1 MHFLYF
7 ADNFSTRLVHGMW
20 YNLATHRWAWC
31 KDTSINYAIHAVNE
45 NKVVNTDE
53 AKESSSAENQ
63 TSSKKYPPGG
73 APSDH
78 PHVAP
83 IAAAALAQDVGS
95 LNDTPMP
102 DDNTAEKDS
111 PPLEAAAAPDTGSP
125 GQVDAPPSLED
136 SSAAFSEPASVETP
150 GDAAAAMS
158 SPVEAAPSE
167 GSADSTGAAEDL
179 SGMSS
184 ESSSS
189 SSSDS
194 D

>member
-45 NKVVNTDE
+45 NRVVNTDE

-63 TSSKKYPPGG
+63 TSSKKCPPGG

-83 IAAAALAQDVGS
+83 IAAALAQDVGS
-95 LNDTPMP
+95 LNDTPAP
-102 DDNTAEKDS
+102 DANAAEKDS

-125 GQVDAPPSLED
+125 GQVDALPSLED
-136 SSAAFSEPASVETP
+136 SSAAFSEAAFGETV
-150 GDAAAAMS
+150 GDAAAAAAMS
-158 SPVEAAPSE
+158 SPVEAAPPE
-167 GSADSTGAAEDL
+167 RSADSTGAAVDL

-189 SSSDS
+189 SDS
-194 D
+194 DR